1 MKKSSFFF
9 ILIASFCVSDGYGAA
24 KTLFSLVFFNLF
36 CDDLYLR
43 RDCSPNADGKGG
55 CTDHGAISGGH
66 DLGII

>member
-1 MKKSSFFF
+1 MKKNSFFF

-24 KTLFSLVFFNLF
+24 KTLFSLVFFNMF

-43 RDCSPNADGKGG
+43 RDCSLNADENGSSA
-55 CTDHGAISGGH
+55 DHGAISGSH